1 MILEVRVFVDPAL
14 LRVQVPELVLKP
26 GMTLAARV
34 AERSGSRGILMLA
47 GYALSAELPDEVKAG
62 DTLRLR
68 VTETSAERVV
78 MKLVDES
85 QQAQQQ
91 PTVVPLPLPDGR
103 KAELYVDER
112 EGEGRRAGERAAV
125 AITYRSPSLGP
136 IDFRLGLEGGTLT
149 AVVRAA
155 QGTPHELS
163 RESADALRDALAR
176 AGGRPVQLTVTPRRD
191 PLDVYA

>member
-68 VTETSAERVV
+68 VTETSPERVV
-78 MKLVDES
+78 MRLLDES
-85 QQAQQQ
+85 QPAQQQ
-91 PTVVPLPLPDGR
+91 PTVVPVPLPDGR
-103 KAELYVDER
+103 LAELYVDER
-112 EGEGRRAGERAAV
+112 EGEGRCAGEQAAV
-125 AITYRSPSLGP
+125 AITYRSQSLGP
-136 IDFRLGLEGGTLT
+136 IDFRLALEGGVLT

-155 QGTPHELS
+155 QGAPHELA
-163 RESADALRDALAR
+163 RESADALRDALVR
-176 AGGRPVQLTVTPRRD
+176 AVGRPVQLTVSPRHD